1 MLSTCRRYK
10 NKLHNLNQKSKSEIL
25 TAESELELRKL
36 DRNEKFL
43 KKNLDLK
50 SEISAVLELRKFD
63 RVLVVA

>member
-1 MLSTCRRYK
+1 
-10 NKLHNLNQKSKSEIL
+10 L

-36 DRNEKFL
+36 NKNQKFL